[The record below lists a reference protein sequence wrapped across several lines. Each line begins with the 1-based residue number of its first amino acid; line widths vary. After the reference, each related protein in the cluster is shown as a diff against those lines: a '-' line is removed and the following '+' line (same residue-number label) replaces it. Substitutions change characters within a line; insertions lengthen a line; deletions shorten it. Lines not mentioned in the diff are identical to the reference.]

1 MSIDAKQKD
10 LVHKLLGM
18 LGSDFDGERAV
29 AAKKISDIAK
39 ANKLSIQR
47 RQERA
52 LERLRR

>member
-1 MSIDAKQKD
+1 MTLDAKQKD

-39 ANKLSIQR
+39 ACKL
-47 RQERA
+47 
-52 LERLRR
+52 